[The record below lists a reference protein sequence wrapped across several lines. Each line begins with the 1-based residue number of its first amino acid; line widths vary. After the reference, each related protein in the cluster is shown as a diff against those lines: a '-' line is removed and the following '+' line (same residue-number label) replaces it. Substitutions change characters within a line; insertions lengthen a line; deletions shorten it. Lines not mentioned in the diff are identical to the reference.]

1 MTQPQTPKQQPSQG
15 SSPQAQGGP
24 QRFIFWLLIAGAIF
38 FLLGNPFGAQDGQ
51 QISYTTFRE
60 QAQDGNITSI
70 TVQGERI
77 VGEFSEP
84 VGIGSGEEARQIER
98 FVTFLP
104 SFGDDQLFSTLRDQG
119 VEINTRPEADG
130 AWTGVLISLLPF
142 LLLIGLGYFFF
153 RRVRQQGQGMFSIGE
168 SKAEL
173 YDKEE
178 ADTTFDDVAGTEGA
192 KEELQETIEF
202 LKNPQRFES
211 LGGEIPKGILLV
223 GPPGTGKTLL
233 ARAVAGEAGVPF
245 FSTSGSDFMEM
256 FVGVG
261 ASRVRDMFE
270 EAKKAAPSIIFIDE
284 LDSIGRQ
291 RGAGLGGGNDERE
304 QTLNQLLNEMDGFTQ
319 NEEVIVMAAT
329 NRPDVLDQALQ
340 RPGRFDRQITVDSPN
355 KQSRLEILEIH
366 ARNKPLSDGV
376 DLEKI
381 ARSTPGLSGADLEN
395 LLNEAALH
403 AARNDKDEIE
413 EKDIQAARDKIFL
426 GREREGVVLTDDD
439 TKLIAYHEGG
449 HAVLAATLPHADPIE
464 KVTIVPR
471 GRAMGV
477 TQQIPERE
485 QYIYRREYLLDRLA
499 VMMGGRAAEDL
510 VLDTATS
517 GAANDF
523 KQATQMAR
531 RMVVELGMSDKLGP
545 VSFGGQQDQVF
556 LGQELAQRKDYSEET
571 GREIDLE
578 IKRIV
583 EEAYE
588 RAIQTLK
595 DNREGLD
602 KLAERLIDDEEVD
615 GNVVLDILGIERE
628 EAEAEAVKTDKEREE
643 VEQDEDEKVPQKA

>member
-1 MTQPQTPKQQPSQG
+1 MTQPQKPNQKPSGG
-15 SSPQAQGGP
+15 SSPEQQPGQFRS
-24 QRFIFWLLIAGAIF
+24 QRFIFWLLIAAAIF
-38 FLLGNPFGAQDGQ
+38 FLLGNPFGPGAGQ
-51 QISYTTFRE
+51 QISYTEFRQQLE
-60 QAQDGNITSI
+60 DGNITRV
-70 TVQGERI
+70 TVEGEQI
-77 VGEFSEP
+77 VGELAEP
-84 VGIGSGEEARQIER
+84 ISVGSGEQAREIEQ

-104 SFGDDQLFSTLRDQG
+104 SFGDEQLLNTLREQG
-119 VEINTRPEADG
+119 VEVNTRPAPDG
-130 AWTGVLISLLPF
+130 AWTSILFALLPF
-142 LLLIGLGYFFF
+142 LLLLGVGYFLF
-153 RRVRQQGQGMFSIGE
+153 RRVRQQGQGMFSIGQ

-173 YDKEE
+173 YDRED

-192 KEELQETIEF
+192 KEELQETITF
-202 LKNPQRFES
+202 LKNPKRFES

-261 ASRVRDMFE
+261 ASRVRDMFK
-270 EAKKAAPSIIFIDE
+270 EAKDAAPSIIFIDE
-284 LDSIGRQ
+284 LDSVGRQ

-304 QTLNQLLNEMDGFTQ
+304 QTLNQLLNEMDGFETT
-319 NEEVIVMAAT
+319 EEVIVMAAT
-329 NRPDVLDQALQ
+329 NRPDVLDQALL
-340 RPGRFDRQITVDSPN
+340 RPGRFDRQITIDAPN
-355 KQSRLEILEIH
+355 KQSRHEILKIH
-366 ARNKPLSDGV
+366 ARNKPLSDDV
-376 DLEKI
+376 DLEEV

-413 EKDIQAARDKIFL
+413 KEDIRAARDKIYL
-426 GREREGVVLTDDD
+426 GRERQGVVLTDEDK
-439 TKLIAYHEGG
+439 KLIAYHEGG

-471 GRAMGV
+471 GKAMGV

-499 VMMGGRAAEDL
+499 VMMGGRASEDL

-531 RMVVELGMSDKLGP
+531 RMVVELGMSEKLGP

-588 RAIQTLK
+588 RAVTTLK
-595 DNREGLD
+595 EHRDGLD
-602 KLAERLIDDEEVD
+602 RLAQRLMDEEEID
-615 GNVVLDILGIERE
+615 GDVVLEILGLEPS
-628 EAEAEAVKTDKEREE
+628 EAEAEEVQTDKER
-643 VEQDEDEKVPQKA
+643 DAAAAD

>member
-1 MTQPQTPKQQPSQG
+1 MTQSQKPNQKPNQKPSGGSAPDPQPGQFRT
-15 SSPQAQGGP
+15 
-24 QRFIFWLLIAGAIF
+24 QRFVFWLLIAAAIF
-38 FLLGNPFGAQDGQ
+38 FLLGNPFGPGAGQ
-51 QISYTTFRE
+51 QISYTEFRQQLE
-60 QAQDGNITSI
+60 DGNVTSV
-70 TVQGERI
+70 TVEGEQI
-77 VGEFSEP
+77 VGELAEP
-84 VGIGSGEEARQIER
+84 ISIGSGEQARETEQ

-104 SFGDDQLFSTLRDQG
+104 SFGDEQLLNTLREQG
-119 VEINTRPEADG
+119 VEVNTRPTPDG
-130 AWTGVLISLLPF
+130 AWTGILFALLPF
-142 LLLIGLGYFFF
+142 LLLLGFGYFLF
-153 RRVRQQGQGMFSIGE
+153 RRARQQGQGMFSIGQ

-173 YDKEE
+173 YDRED
-178 ADTTFDDVAGTEGA
+178 ADTTFGDVAGTEGA
-192 KEELQETIEF
+192 KEELQETITF
-202 LKNPQRFES
+202 LKNPKRFES

-261 ASRVRDMFE
+261 ASRVRDMFK
-270 EAKKAAPSIIFIDE
+270 EAKDAAPSIIFIDE
-284 LDSIGRQ
+284 LDSVGRQ

-304 QTLNQLLNEMDGFTQ
+304 QTLNQLLNEMDGFEPT
-319 NEEVIVMAAT
+319 EEVIVMAAT
-329 NRPDVLDQALQ
+329 NRPDVLDQALL

-355 KQSRLEILEIH
+355 KQSRHEILKIH
-366 ARNKPLSDGV
+366 ARNKPLSDDV
-376 DLEKI
+376 DLEEV

-413 EKDIQAARDKIFL
+413 KEDIQAARDKIYL
-426 GREREGVVLTDDD
+426 GRERQGVVLSDEDK
-439 TKLIAYHEGG
+439 KLIAYHEGG

-471 GRAMGV
+471 GKAMGV

-499 VMMGGRAAEDL
+499 VMMGGRASEDL
-510 VLDTATS
+510 VMGTATS

-531 RMVVELGMSDKLGP
+531 RMVVELGMSEKLGP

-588 RAIQTLK
+588 RALTTLK
-595 DNREGLD
+595 ENRDGLD
-602 KLAERLIDDEEVD
+602 RLAQRLIDDEEVD
-615 GNVVLDILGIERE
+615 GDVVLEILGLEPS
-628 EAEAEAVKTDKEREE
+628 EAEAEEVQTDKERDAEAA
-643 VEQDEDEKVPQKA
+643 D